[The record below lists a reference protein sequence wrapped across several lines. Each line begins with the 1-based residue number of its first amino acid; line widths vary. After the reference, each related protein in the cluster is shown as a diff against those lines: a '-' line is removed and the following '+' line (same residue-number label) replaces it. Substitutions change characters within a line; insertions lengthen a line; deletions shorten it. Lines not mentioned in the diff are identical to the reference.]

1 MKIVIFGI
9 SLTMLVASLLTLT
22 SAPAKNNVVDVKKKP
37 SGIHHRLQND
47 NSWCPVVGDGKLAS
61 NDTVVSRDID
71 GVEIYQH
78 CEECRAGVITVH
90 DDGVSKC
97 TFCGK
102 QSNKN

>member
-1 MKIVIFGI
+1 MKIVIFAM
-9 SLTMLVASLLTLT
+9 SLTTIVVSLVTLT
-22 SAPAKNNVVDVKKKP
+22 SAPAKNSTVEVKSKA
-37 SGIHHRLQND
+37 SSSYRSEQTDGV
-47 NSWCPVVGDGKLAS
+47 WCPVVGDGKGAS
-61 NDTVVSRDID
+61 SDVVVSRDSD

-90 DDGVSKC
+90 DDGIAKC

>member
-1 MKIVIFGI
+1 
-9 SLTMLVASLLTLT
+9 MLVVSLLALA
-22 SAPAKNNVVDVKKKP
+22 SAPAKNNVLDVKKKP
-37 SGIHHRLQND
+37 SGIHRRLQND

-61 NDTVVSRDID
+61 NDTVISRDSD

>member
-1 MKIVIFGI
+1 
-9 SLTMLVASLLTLT
+9 MLVASLLTLT
-22 SAPAKNNVVDVKKKP
+22 SAPAKNNVADVKKKP
-37 SGIHHRLQND
+37 SGIHHRLQSD

-61 NDTVVSRDID
+61 NDTVVSRDSD

-90 DDGVSKC
+90 DDGVAKC